1 MSMDYN
7 ECGIVDVTGRYD
19 TAVGVSKDHAI
30 FEDKGRHREIS
41 SAATPRRTLYSFFGE
56 RYLSPFLSSLREARL
71 QQKRI
76 KEDLI
81 RISRSC
87 DIRTDISERRT
98 G

>member
-30 FEDKGRHREIS
+30 FEDKGRHREIG
-41 SAATPRRTLYSFFGE
+41 SAATPRRTLYSF
-56 RYLSPFLSSLREARL
+56 LAR
-71 QQKRI
+71 
-76 KEDLI
+76 
-81 RISRSC
+81 
-87 DIRTDISERRT
+87 DIYFRFYRHFERRDYSRK